1 MNDIDVISFHKG
13 FTKIID
19 IWLSINENTTK
30 RLGIVRDFD
39 NEAMAAARHDK
50 YNKYS
55 NICIQTT
62 REYTLEPEIVKTGD
76 NYKLLKNKYG
86 EECHWLELT
95 PDQLADDW
103 RSSKS
108 SVMLRLCHDLS
119 RGELPTFAM
128 PKHIQTIID
137 FMETVD
143 TDMVVNET
151 NGD

>member
-1 MNDIDVISFHKG
+1 M
-13 FTKIID
+13 
-19 IWLSINENTTK
+19 
-30 RLGIVRDFD
+30 
-39 NEAMAAARHDK
+39 
-50 YNKYS
+50 
-55 NICIQTT
+55 
-62 REYTLEPEIVKTGD
+62 
-76 NYKLLKNKYG
+76 
-86 EECHWLELT
+86 ELT